1 LRPFSE
7 QEAQKYIQHRME
19 VAGQRQPIFTKLAM
33 RTAYR
38 LSGGVPRLL
47 NTICARALLGA
58 YATGQTRVK
67 DAVVRRAAREVLG
80 RRRGHRWAVA
90 TAAAAAL
97 LMVAGG
103 AALLASGR
111 FPSVGAWLLPPAGAH
126 APPPAPAPGRAAG
139 GGGGAGR
146 VATRPGRSRRS
157 PRSSAIRR

>member
-1 LRPFSE
+1 PFSE

-47 NTICARALLGA
+47 NTICDRALLGA

-80 RRRGHRWAVA
+80 RRPGNAGAAA

-97 LMVAGG
+97 LVVAGG
-103 AALLASGR
+103 AALLASGGL
-111 FPSVGAWLLPPAGAH
+111 PTVGAWLLPRAGTASPPAATALGVAGPH
-126 APPPAPAPGRAAG
+126 PTGPAPP
-139 GGGGAGR
+139 
-146 VATRPGRSRRS
+146 
-157 PRSSAIRR
+157 